1 MSEASWRPWRI
12 GQTRPV
18 KVAFMA
24 YRNTLQ
30 ADALKLVAKK
40 LQSSPAEEGELP
52 EAGLA
57 ACGDDGDDLILA
69 LARKIIRG
77 EEDAESVE
85 AVFAQAGDAAASPE
99 EYPVDDGWKLVE
111 PEVVGVHVNGANGNG
126 HANGNRNGHAREP
139 DEGQQSLFSWA
150 EFLTE
155 EPVKRRIRKPK
166 PASTSL

>member
-1 MSEASWRPWRI
+1 M
-12 GQTRPV
+12 
-18 KVAFMA
+18 
-24 YRNTLQ
+24 
-30 ADALKLVAKK
+30 
-40 LQSSPAEEGELP
+40 P

-57 ACGDDGDDLILA
+57 AYGDDGDDLILA
-69 LARKIIRG
+69 LARKIVRG

-99 EYPVDDGWKLVE
+99 EYLVDDGWKLVE
-111 PEVVGVHVNGANGNG
+111 PEVVGVHVNG
-126 HANGNRNGHAREP
+126 ANGNRNGHAREP